1 MLNRC
6 APTIA
11 RQKNRDG
18 GSGEFLG
25 MRPSAILGAA
35 WVIAA
40 AVSLFAAAPAAAQ
53 ETSEAADAAPPA
65 EAVDPPADIPL
76 TPEESTLLGNA
87 LLFDSAN
94 LGDSKPAKPLRLP
107 GLNDPNKFD
116 VSHSGKPDGSS
127 MMVVKQ
133 PLATEWDAKVGAA
146 LNHAATSP
154 DGYRPAKPLPAV
166 GADQDSGAAWASVGV
181 PNLASVD
188 ARVEPNSD
196 QGKLGTTFKHSMPL
210 GGSFSLTLQNSYT
223 LTENFSPPAAR
234 PSDLPL
240 MAAPAATTTTLPTP
254 QIWGNQKAVKFDV
267 LATGTTFGAG
277 VATASNDP
285 VTHNTF
291 SAEQK
296 VYGPLHVTTSV
307 TDFGHSTTSKSITA
321 GLKLNW

>member
-25 MRPSAILGAA
+25 MRLGANVCA
-35 WVIAA
+35 AGVIAA
-40 AVSLFAAAPAAAQ
+40 AVCVFAAAPAAAQ
-53 ETSEAADAAPPA
+53 ESSAPADATPPT
-65 EAVDPPADIPL
+65 EAVDPPADTPL
-76 TPEESTLLGNA
+76 TPEESALLGNA
-87 LLFDSAN
+87 LLFDPAN
-94 LGDSKPAKPLRLP
+94 LGDSKPVKPLRLP

-116 VSHSGKPDGSS
+116 ISHTGKPDGSGTLAL
-127 MMVVKQ
+127 KQ
-133 PLATEWDAKVGAA
+133 PLASEWDAKVGAD
-146 LNHAATSP
+146 LNLAATAP
-154 DGYRPAKPLPAV
+154 DGYRPGKLLPAA

-196 QGKLGTTFKHSMPL
+196 QGRLGTTFKHSIPF
-210 GGSFSLTLQNSYT
+210 GGNFSVTLQNTYSV
-223 LTENFSPPAAR
+223 TETFSQPKT
-234 PSDLPL
+234 PSSDVPL
-240 MAAPAATTTTLPTP
+240 MAVPAGTAPPTP

-291 SAEQK
+291 SADQK
-296 VYGPLHVTTSV
+296 LYGPLHVTTSV
-307 TDFGHSTTSKSITA
+307 TDFGQSTTSKSITA

>member
-1 MLNRC
+1 
-6 APTIA
+6 
-11 RQKNRDG
+11 
-18 GSGEFLG
+18 

-40 AVSLFAAAPAAAQ
+40 AISLFAAAPAAAQ

-127 MMVVKQ
+127 TLVVKQ
-133 PLATEWDAKVGAA
+133 PLATEWNAKVGAD
-146 LNHAATSP
+146 LKLAATPP

-196 QGKLGTTFKHSMPL
+196 QGKLGTTFKHSIPL

-296 VYGPLHVTTSV
+296 LYGPLHVTTSV
-307 TDFGHSTTSKSITA
+307 TDFGQSTTSKSITA

>member
-1 MLNRC
+1 
-6 APTIA
+6 
-11 RQKNRDG
+11 
-18 GSGEFLG
+18 
-25 MRPSAILGAA
+25 MRLGANVCA
-35 WVIAA
+35 AGVIAA

-53 ETSEAADAAPPA
+53 ETSTAAEATPPA
-65 EAVDPPADIPL
+65 DAVDPPADIPL

-87 LLFDSAN
+87 LLFDPAN

-116 VSHSGKPDGSS
+116 VSHTGKPDGSS
-127 MMVVKQ
+127 MLVLKQ
-133 PLATEWDAKVGAA
+133 PLASEWDAKVGAD
-146 LNHAATSP
+146 LKLAATPS
-154 DGYRPAKPLPAV
+154 DGYRPGKPWPAV
-166 GADQDSGAAWASVGV
+166 GADRDSGAAWASVGV

-188 ARVEPNSD
+188 ARVDPNSD
-196 QGKLGTTFKHSMPL
+196 QGKLGTTFKHSIPL
-210 GGSFSLTLQNSYT
+210 GGSFSVTLQNSYT
-223 LTENFSPPAAR
+223 LTETFSPPAAR

-240 MAAPAATTTTLPTP
+240 MAAPAATTTTPPTP

-296 VYGPLHVTTSV
+296 LYGPLHVTTSV
-307 TDFGHSTTSKSITA
+307 TDFGQSTTSKSITA